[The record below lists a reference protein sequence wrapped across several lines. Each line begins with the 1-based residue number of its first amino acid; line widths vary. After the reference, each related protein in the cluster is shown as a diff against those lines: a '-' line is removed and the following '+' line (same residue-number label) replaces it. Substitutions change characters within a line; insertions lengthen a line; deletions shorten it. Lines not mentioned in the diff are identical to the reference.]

1 MGYRHYDVS
10 ETKPQFAFGYGMSY
24 TTFKYSDLR
33 IDREKGRDLVVKIR
47 FTVKNTGSMTEQK
60 QHRLYSTYK
69 PKVERP
75 YKELKGFAKHFIRK
89 NTVQEIEITLDKDAF
104 SYYKT
109 ELKDFDYD
117 VGSYEV
123 LVGSASDDIRLRKV
137 IQIEK

>member
-1 MGYRHYDVS
+1 
-10 ETKPQFAFGYGMSY
+10 MSY

-33 IDREKGRDLVVKIR
+33 IDREKGRDLAVKVR
-47 FTVKNTGSMTEQK
+47 FTVKNTGKHDGAETAQVYI
-60 QHRLYSTYK
+60 RPIN

-89 NTVQEIEITLDKDAF
+89 NAVQKIEITLDKDAF
-104 SYYKT
+104 SYYKM

-117 VGSYEV
+117 AGSYEV

>member
-1 MGYRHYDVS
+1 MRVN
-10 ETKPQFAFGYGMSY
+10 
-24 TTFKYSDLR
+24 
-33 IDREKGRDLVVKIR
+33 REKGKDLLVKVR
-47 FTVKNTGSMTEQK
+47 FTVKNTGKYDGSETAQVYVRPI
-60 QHRLYSTYK
+60 H

-89 NTVQEIEITLDKDAF
+89 NTGQEMEITLDKAAF

-117 VGSYEV
+117 AGSYEI

-137 IQIEK
+137 IKIEK